1 MRDVGKF
8 RVDRN
13 HTKIMNLLSEQTLSE
28 MTQQS
33 VSFGQEGLGYSNI
46 NNNKKKKQ
54 KGIRK
59 WKRDTI
65 RAKHVLLAN

>member
-46 NNNKKKKQ
+46 NNNKKQ

-59 WKRDTI
+59 WKKKNTI
-65 RAKHVLLAN
+65 HAKHVLLVN

>member
-33 VSFGQEGLGYSNI
+33 VSFGQEGLGYVI
-46 NNNKKKKQ
+46 IETNKYKQ
-54 KGIRK
+54 
-59 WKRDTI
+59 
-65 RAKHVLLAN
+65 

>member
-1 MRDVGKF
+1 MRDDGKF

-46 NNNKKKKQ
+46 NNDKKNR
-54 KGIRK
+54 KGQENGKEIQSVRNMCF
-59 WKRDTI
+59 W
-65 RAKHVLLAN
+65 